1 MSSSLS
7 KYGVVEKLHRETKS
21 EWEMKKMQKEQSLQI
36 NVEVKGIEEATKKA
50 ERLIGLIKEAKT
62 LADELASV
70 EFDVDLKN

>member
-1 MSSSLS
+1 
-7 KYGVVEKLHRETKS
+7 
-21 EWEMKKMQKEQSLQI
+21 MQKEQSLQI
-36 NVEVKGIEEATKKA
+36 NVEVKGIKEATKKA